1 MNAINPGA
9 TSPAANSLRATAMVF
24 QEAELDDHG
33 VILEYQLPLSSRRLD
48 CIVTGHDERRSANA
62 VIMELKQWS
71 AVDGASVVG
80 DKVVTWVGGG
90 HRDVLHPSVQAG
102 QYRQYLADN
111 HEAFHADDPPVG
123 LQACAYLH
131 NYHFEDDDVLL
142 SEPFRPAIERD
153 RLFTADDVR
162 GVEEVVT
169 RAGIPST

>member
-1 MNAINPGA
+1 
-9 TSPAANSLRATAMVF
+9 
-24 QEAELDDHG
+24 
-33 VILEYQLPLSSRRLD
+33 
-48 CIVTGHDERRSANA
+48 
-62 VIMELKQWS
+62 
-71 AVDGASVVG
+71 VDGASVVG

-142 SEPFRPAIERD
+142 SGPFRPAIERD
-153 RLFTADDVR
+153 RLFSADDVR
-162 GVEEVVT
+162 GLCEFLCAHLDGGGGLDILPRIEEN
-169 RAGIPST
+169 RFRPSKKLMDHVARVIKERSEYVLLDEQPGTGKSVIVINLMAELLNE